1 MDHMNLRQLH
11 PSVGRL
17 ANLQRLSLQCN
28 RLTDFPVT
36 IRLLRK
42 LSYLNITGN
51 PFSSLPGAVFHM
63 YALETLVGY
72 NQCPLQ
78 RKEGERWHRSEV
90 NPTIAY
96 APPLL
101 KPAVRES
108 VESLQ
113 EICIRSAVGL
123 DCWNIHLP
131 ERHRQP
137 LSELNRDYDL
147 CEECLQPVRKL
158 TVQHETSGKS
168 PKLSSP

>member
-1 MDHMNLRQLH
+1 M
-11 PSVGRL
+11 
-17 ANLQRLSLQCN
+17 
-28 RLTDFPVT
+28 
-36 IRLLRK
+36 
-42 LSYLNITGN
+42 
-51 PFSSLPGAVFHM
+51 
-63 YALETLVGY
+63 GY

-158 TVQHETSGKS
+158 KFNTRPVVRALNSHLHGNPFTNNYEHFVSLQATQFV
-168 PKLSSP
+168 LS